1 MMLRNKSQRKP
12 RPERAMGGNM
22 TTIREKAE
30 ASVQQWLDANCSHIS
45 SHNAGEENS
54 YCHIADNGY
63 DYSDHIGG
71 PQSVRTAFDEGW
83 FYLTEKGIE
92 CCCQHQIPI
101 LPIEWDRQK
110 IRRRAEDA
118 LRKSSDF
125 ATLLKVASLLEIRI
139 D

>member
-1 MMLRNKSQRKP
+1 
-12 RPERAMGGNM
+12 M
-22 TTIREKAE
+22 TTLREKSEMVVA
-30 ASVQQWLDANCSHIS
+30 QWLTANNCHIS

-63 DYSDHIGG
+63 DYADHVGG
-71 PQSVRTAFDEGW
+71 PQSVKNAFDEGW
-83 FYLTEKGIE
+83 FYMTEKGIE

-118 LRKSSDF
+118 LRKNSDF
-125 ATLLKVASLLEIRI
+125 ATLLKVASMLDIRI